1 MGDSRR
7 RKRIRG
13 PGWETMTVLC
23 RALNRY
29 QRVAR
34 PAGSDELDRLITAA
48 QDRSR
53 ARDQRAVEALRYIP
67 PSGAPTDRAAKRAV
81 EDHVCPGRRIVLIE
95 GDRPLDLRDDQPNR
109 ADAKR
114 QAVADLQWQT
124 VQEET
129 SKTSNCSTSQTSPRP
144 NQGSP
149 RLRGRTSRRHLAFA
163 SSGQV
168 PSLSGCSGG
177 VAASSTRNSRTPC
190 TKPLQ
195 NATGR
200 SWSGALIKLQSMAD
214 RVSSALRDWA
224 TRRSFARSSDAR
236 AAYSRPA
243 SSPLSKDL
251 RSSFTKVF

>member
-1 MGDSRR
+1 MKQAALVHRISLEPNPALLEHARQRADSVQN
-7 RKRIRG
+7 RIADRI
-13 PGWETMTVLC
+13 TTF
-23 RALNRY
+23 
-29 QRVAR
+29 
-34 PAGSDELDRLITAA
+34 AGSMAF
-48 QDRSR
+48 
-53 ARDQRAVEALRYIP
+53 
-67 PSGAPTDRAAKRAV
+67 
-81 EDHVCPGRRIVLIE
+81 
-95 GDRPLDLRDDQPNR
+95 
-109 ADAKR
+109 
-114 QAVADLQWQT
+114 
-124 VQEET
+124 
-129 SKTSNCSTSQTSPRP
+129 
-144 NQGSP
+144 QGGP
-149 RLRGRTSRRHLAFA
+149 RLRGRTTRRHLAFA

-224 TRRSFARSSDAR
+224 TRRSFARSSDVR